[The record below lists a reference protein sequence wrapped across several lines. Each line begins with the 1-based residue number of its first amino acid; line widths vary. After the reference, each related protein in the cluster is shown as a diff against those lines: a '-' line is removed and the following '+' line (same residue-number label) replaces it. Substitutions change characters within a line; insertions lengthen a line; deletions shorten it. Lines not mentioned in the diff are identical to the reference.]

1 MNVFSWGKT
10 MGMLLRIISG
20 KVGTFPIVPLVYRVA
35 CAKNVYKSKAF
46 KRTFHPYYTGFTH
59 VDVP

>member
-1 MNVFSWGKT
+1 